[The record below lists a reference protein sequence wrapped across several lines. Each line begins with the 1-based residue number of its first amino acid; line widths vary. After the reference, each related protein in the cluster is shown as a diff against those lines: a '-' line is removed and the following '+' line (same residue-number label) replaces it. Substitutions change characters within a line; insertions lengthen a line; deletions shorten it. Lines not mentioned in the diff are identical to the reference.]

1 MVRSKLSPSGDVAIQ
16 TVAFARRFAD
26 FFITFALA
34 LHSFDAGVAAMVS
47 GTLRARMTLL
57 DALVRI

>member
-16 TVAFARRFAD
+16 TVVFARRFAD

-34 LHSFDAGVAAMVS
+34 LHSFDAGVAVTVGES
-47 GTLRARMTLL
+47 RRARMTLL
-57 DALVRI
+57 DALARI